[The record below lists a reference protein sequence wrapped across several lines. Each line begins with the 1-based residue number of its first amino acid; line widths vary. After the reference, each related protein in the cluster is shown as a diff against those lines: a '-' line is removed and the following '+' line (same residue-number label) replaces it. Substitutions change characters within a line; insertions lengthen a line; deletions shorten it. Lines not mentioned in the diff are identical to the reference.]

1 MNKAQPPKSQL
12 KLYALDKIF
21 NFCKNLFEQS
31 RLPNKILFS
40 GQKGIGKST
49 LCYHISNF
57 ILSKNEEYPYN
68 IKEKEINL
76 NNKTYNLI
84 TNNIHPNFFLIDIKA
99 EKKNIDVSQVR
110 EMISY
115 TNKSS
120 FNSKRKIVLIDNIEY
135 MNINSVN
142 SLLKVIEEPNEQIT
156 FFLVH
161 NIQKNI
167 FSTLK
172 SRCIQL
178 KVFLDE
184 KQKIEVINSLT
195 EDKFFEKINS
205 DFKNYYIS
213 PAQYIEFYN
222 YCKNNNIDFQ
232 NITIES
238 FLKDLICNYEKN
250 KDSFF
255 KDNLI
260 HFLEYFF
267 AKKIKNNDFKIKI
280 HDNYKFFTKKLY
292 QTTKYNL
299 DLESFV
305 IELKSKLINE

>member
-1 MNKAQPPKSQL
+1 MNKALPPKSQV

-21 NFCKNLFEQS
+21 NFCKNLFEQNK
-31 RLPNKILFS
+31 LPNKILFS

-49 LCYHISNF
+49 LCYHLSNF
-57 ILSKNEEYPYN
+57 ILSKNDENPYN
-68 IKEKEINL
+68 IKENEINL
-76 NNKTYNLI
+76 NSKTYNLI
-84 TNNIHPNFFLIDIKA
+84 ANNIHPNFFLIDIKD

-110 EMISY
+110 QMISY

-120 FNSKRKIVLIDNIEY
+120 FNSKQKIVLIDNIEH

-142 SLLKVIEEPNEQIT
+142 ALLKIIEEPNEEIT

-161 NIQKNI
+161 NIEKNI

-184 KQKIEVINSLT
+184 RQKIEVINSLT

-213 PAQYIEFYN
+213 PGQYIDLYY
-222 YCKNNNIDFQ
+222 YCINNNIDFQ

-238 FLKDLICNYEKN
+238 FLKDLIYNYEKN
-250 KDSFF
+250 KDIFF

-267 AKKIKNNDFKIKI
+267 AKKIKNNNFKIQI
-280 HDNYKFFTKKLY
+280 HDNYKFFTKKLF
-292 QTTKYNL
+292 QIKKYNL